1 MADIDYNLLPVFEA
15 LFEERRV
22 GKAASR
28 LNVTQSAV
36 SQALGRLRHA
46 LNDQLFLRSP
56 HGLVPTARAMEIAP
70 LLHDTLARWREACR
84 PSGFDPASSAREFRI
99 VAGNYVGEILLP
111 PIIAALRE
119 RSETLRLRVWNMSS
133 QRGLVLNASC
143 VSPMYGWRGATI
155 RRPNHFARSRRCSRC
170 LASKWTRARGR

>member
-99 VAGNYVGEILLP
+99 VWARFCCRRSSRHFGNEAKRYACGFG
-111 PIIAALRE
+111 
-119 RSETLRLRVWNMSS
+119 T
-133 QRGLVLNASC
+133 
-143 VSPMYGWRGATI
+143 
-155 RRPNHFARSRRCSRC
+155 
-170 LASKWTRARGR
+170 